1 MNDLKVRSKL
11 ILCFSIV
18 LLCFGMATLFTGM
31 RSFKIAETAT
41 EVEEHAIENASLAT
55 KLLRDTMSFRLAVRS
70 MLLQKEPAGVQAE
83 ADKAQKLLQNVLDT
97 AKQFATLDDTVYKEK
112 ATELVKAAETLTP
125 HMTGVVAAA
134 AAGNRDEAFA
144 ILSTGSPIAAGIQ
157 ALSDSL
163 ITRSQ
168 ELAKEAVHDV
178 AEDANSGIKTLLSA
192 FVIATLLSVA
202 GIVVIVRAI
211 VKPLTLLGTEAE
223 HLARGDIS
231 RHIQVDRRDE
241 IGALQSA
248 FANMS
253 ASLNRVLNEIR
264 SVSGSVTQTA
274 QNLGHTAEHIR
285 ESAETQSGATS
296 SMAAALEEMS
306 TSVDHVASLSH
317 NARDSS
323 AEAGRKADHGN
334 NGIQEMVSK
343 VQRVAQEMNE
353 SAISA
358 EALGQE
364 TQKISSIVDVIKEL
378 ADQTN
383 LLALNAAIEAARA
396 GEQGRGF
403 AVVADE
409 VRKLAERTT
418 QSTNQI
424 SAMVSA
430 IQSSGSE
437 MSQRMQRTANVVR
450 EGLVM
455 AEAAGGS
462 VQEINRETRQVLQA
476 IDEVSHA
483 LKEQSQASHDIA
495 RQVDNIVNVV
505 DENAHAATG
514 MADVARDMQRLA
526 QQLDQTVSSF
536 RLRTV

>member
-1 MNDLKVRSKL
+1 MNNLKVRSKL
-11 ILCFSIV
+11 ALCFALV

-31 RSFKIAETAT
+31 RSFKIAQTAT
-41 EVEEHAIENASLAT
+41 EVEKHAIQNASLAT
-55 KLLRDTMSFRLAVRS
+55 TLLRNTMNFRLSVRG
-70 MLLQKEPAGVQAE
+70 MLLQKEPAGVKAE
-83 ADKAQKLLQNVLDT
+83 ADKAQSLLQNVLET
-97 AKQFATLDDTVYKEK
+97 AKQFAALDDPIYKEK
-112 ATELVKAAETLTP
+112 AAELVKSAEALAP
-125 HMTGVVAAA
+125 HMSGVVAAA
-134 AAGNRDEAFA
+134 RAGNRDEAIA
-144 ILSTGSPIAAGIQ
+144 SLSTGSPIAATIQ
-157 ALSDSL
+157 DLSDSL

-168 ELAKEAVHDV
+168 ELAKDAVRLV
-178 AEDANSGIKTLLSA
+178 AEDANAGIKTLLGA

-211 VKPLTLLGTEAE
+211 VTPLTQLSVEAE

-231 RHIQVDRRDE
+231 RHIPIDRRDE

-274 QNLGHTAEHIR
+274 QNLGHTAERIR

-306 TSVDHVASLSH
+306 SSVDHVASLSH
-317 NARDSS
+317 NARDFS

-334 NGIQEMVSK
+334 SGIQEMVGK

-358 EALGQE
+358 DALGQE

-424 SAMVSA
+424 SSMVSA
-430 IQSSGSE
+430 IQSSGST
-437 MSQRMQRTANVVR
+437 MSERMQKTANVVR

-462 VQEINRETRQVLQA
+462 VQEINSETRQVLQA

-495 RQVDNIVNVV
+495 RQVDNIVSVV
-505 DENAHAATG
+505 DANAHAANG
-514 MADVARDMQRLA
+514 MASLARDMEGLA
-526 QQLDQTVSSF
+526 QQLNQTVSSF
-536 RLRTV
+536 RLRT